1 MCITV
6 ISIISLAGVI
16 VMLQR
21 HISRRKIK
29 ERFCLVSSGRPVG
42 KSCLIMTMQ
51 SCGPIID
58 KALECLSSN
67 DNIEV
72 CKNHRTGSQ
81 TIDIIS
87 DKVRDCS
94 ADTEG
99 KIGKTSLYCEYMLE
113 ATDKIAE
120 TTRHLVT
127 SPDSY
132 IPISYKCEIETIRG
146 GIVRLSRLADGIL
159 GVDDDIIKI
168 AGDTG
173 LEKDFIEHS
182 IAVHSKG
189 MTHEDFDEGA
199 PAYSYLMLLYY
210 LHSFVSSFSQA
221 LKNIETNN
229 KQLTA

>member
-1 MCITV
+1 MFVTV
-6 ISIISLAGVI
+6 ISIITLAGTFF
-16 VMLQR
+16 MLQR
-21 HISRRKIK
+21 HIHRRKSN
-29 ERFCLVSSGRPVG
+29 EADCSVPCRHVG

-67 DNIEV
+67 DSIAV
-72 CKNHRTGSQ
+72 CKNHRIGSRNIDLITG
-81 TIDIIS
+81 
-87 DKVRDCS
+87 KVRDCS
-94 ADTEG
+94 ADAYSSID
-99 KIGKTSLYCEYMLE
+99 KSALYCEYMLE

-120 TTRHLVT
+120 TTCHLIT

-132 IPISYKCEIETIRG
+132 IPISYRCEIETIRG
-146 GIVRLSRLADGIL
+146 GIARLSRLTDSILDADADT
-159 GVDDDIIKI
+159 VKI
-168 AGDTG
+168 NGDTG

-210 LHSFVSSFSQA
+210 LHSFVCSFSQA
-221 LKNIETNN
+221 IRNTETGN
-229 KQLTA
+229 KLMTA

>member
-1 MCITV
+1 MYVTV
-6 ISIISLAGVI
+6 LSIMALAGI
-16 VMLQR
+16 IFMLRR
-21 HISRRKIK
+21 HIRRRKVK
-29 ERFCLVSSGRPVG
+29 EMYCFIPARPVE
-42 KSCLIMTMQ
+42 KSCLTMTMQ

-58 KALECLSSN
+58 KALKCLSNN
-67 DNIEV
+67 DSIAV
-72 CKNHRTGSQ
+72 CKNHRIGSQ

-87 DKVRDCS
+87 EKVRNSS
-94 ADTEG
+94 ADTDDT
-99 KIGKTSLYCEYMLE
+99 IGKTALYCEYMLE

-127 SPDSY
+127 SPDGY

-146 GIVRLSRLADGIL
+146 GIVRLSQLADSIL
-159 GVDDDIIKI
+159 SSDVDTVKI
-168 AGDTG
+168 NGDAG

-221 LKNIETNN
+221 LRNIETNN
-229 KQLTA
+229 KLKTA

>member
-1 MCITV
+1 MFVTV
-6 ISIISLAGVI
+6 ISIITLAATFF
-16 VMLQR
+16 MSQR
-21 HISRRKIK
+21 HIRRRKSK
-29 ERFCLVSSGRPVG
+29 ERGYSVAGRHVG

-67 DNIEV
+67 DSIAV
-72 CKNHRTGSQ
+72 CKNHRIGSRNLDLITG
-81 TIDIIS
+81 
-87 DKVRDCS
+87 KVRDCS
-94 ADTEG
+94 ADADSS
-99 KIGKTSLYCEYMLE
+99 IGKTALYCEYMLE

-120 TTRHLVT
+120 TTRHLIT

-132 IPISYKCEIETIRG
+132 IPISYRCEIETIRG
-146 GIVRLSRLADGIL
+146 GIARLSQLTDSILDADADT
-159 GVDDDIIKI
+159 VKI
-168 AGDTG
+168 NRDTG

-221 LKNIETNN
+221 IRNTETGN
-229 KQLTA
+229 KLMTA

>member
-99 KIGKTSLYCEYMLE
+99 KIGKTSL
-113 ATDKIAE
+113 
-120 TTRHLVT
+120 
-127 SPDSY
+127 
-132 IPISYKCEIETIRG
+132 
-146 GIVRLSRLADGIL
+146 
-159 GVDDDIIKI
+159 
-168 AGDTG
+168 
-173 LEKDFIEHS
+173 
-182 IAVHSKG
+182 
-189 MTHEDFDEGA
+189 
-199 PAYSYLMLLYY
+199 
-210 LHSFVSSFSQA
+210 
-221 LKNIETNN
+221 
-229 KQLTA
+229 